1 MLKRKLR
8 VTAAMLM
15 KGTKTT
21 SMKLKGVDKNAR
33 NLFVLF
39 FFFFFIILK
48 IHWSWWQF
56 LNIFRSFSEDHWHVN
71 IIWVQLIKSVDFRWN
86 TFAYHR
92 YVTVNIHWSLVM
104 IFACSTIF
112 SRTASNKVNVRGTER
127 NYVNKKLFCH
137 FSVKDLVNFS
147 KNSEDTGLT

>member
-39 FFFFFIILK
+39 FFIILK

-56 LNIFRSFSEDHWHVN
+56 LNIFRSFSKDHWHFN